1 MGWSDAGLTICSDQ
15 NVVSVGVRIVL
26 LRLQTIYLVS
36 GLIST
41 CNQRQEIEELLV
53 GCGVGNILTWEER
66 ERERGHIDR
75 TSSQQ
80 TVKLKCKRGVTV
92 NIFEYRSHK

>member
-53 GCGVGNILTWEER
+53 GCGVGNILTWEEK
-66 ERERGHIDR
+66 ERERGYIELPVNR
-75 TSSQQ
+75 QSSSNA
-80 TVKLKCKRGVTV
+80 KGGLL
-92 NIFEYRSHK
+92 

>member
-1 MGWSDAGLTICSDQ
+1 MCSDQ
-15 NVVSVGVRIVL
+15 NVVSVGVRILL

-53 GCGVGNILTWEER
+53 GCGGTRGYQPSHPTYELPVGEA
-66 ERERGHIDR
+66 
-75 TSSQQ
+75 Q
-80 TVKLKCKRGVTV
+80 TVSLPRRGYCKH
-92 NIFEYRSHK
+92 S

>member
-1 MGWSDAGLTICSDQ
+1 MCSDQ

-41 CNQRQEIEELLV
+41 CNQRQEIGELLV
-53 GCGVGNILTWEER
+53 GCGVG
-66 ERERGHIDR
+66 
-75 TSSQQ
+75 
-80 TVKLKCKRGVTV
+80 
-92 NIFEYRSHK
+92 